1 MIIRFLTKDKIMVD
15 LNGKGS
21 REKLGETEDVEI
33 IKIYY
38 IKHLFSFFGLN
49 NMVKFLNEDAYG
61 I

>member
-49 NMVKFLNEDAYG
+49 NMVKF
-61 I
+61 